1 MRKSGRPI
9 LPSPAPVR
17 RTKLVTLILNQL
29 RDYVITH
36 SLVEEDRLP
45 PEREL
50 ASQLNVS
57 RPSLRNALDWL
68 SERGALRRV
77 QGGGTF
83 LQSNFLLVLTQTYGD
98 AEPSQDR
105 LREVAQA
112 RALLEPIL
120 TRLAAEKMSQSEIAA
135 LQADVARAES
145 RIDDYEAWRQHD
157 LSFHVRLSRLA
168 GNAILADTLD
178 SLFPHVLKLWQA
190 RPEYFNR
197 PQCLAGHRAIV
208 ESLARHDAEGAVRWM
223 QRHLESFQ
231 RAANAGP
238 LRVSA

>member
-1 MRKSGRPI
+1 
-9 LPSPAPVR
+9 
-17 RTKLVTLILNQL
+17 LVTLILNQL
-29 RDYVITH
+29 RDYVIRN

-45 PEREL
+45 PERDL
-50 ASQLNVS
+50 AAQLNVS

-83 LQSNFLLVLTQTYGD
+83 LQANFLLVLTQTSGD
-98 AEPSQDR
+98 VEPTHQR
-105 LREVAQA
+105 LREIAQA
-112 RALLEPIL
+112 RSLLEPML
-120 TRLAAEKMSQSEIAA
+120 VRLAAERMSQTDIAA

-145 RIDDYEAWRQHD
+145 RLDDYEAWRQHD

-168 GNAILADTLD
+168 GNTILADTLD
-178 SLFPHVLKLWQA
+178 AMFPDVLKLWID
-190 RPEYFNR
+190 RPAYFNR

-208 ESLARHDAEGAVRWM
+208 EAFARHDANAAVRWM

-231 RAANAGP
+231 RASDAGP